1 MGLMTVNIQEARIEL
16 AAAVRWADRLGLNEG
31 ISNHFSFA
39 PTPQGDRFL
48 VNPYG
53 YHWSEI
59 VASDL
64 VLVDKDRNI
73 LEGGDAVEDTAYFIH
88 SRLHLANPK
97 ARCVLHTHMPFA
109 TALCLLEEGRL
120 EMISQNAIRFY
131 NRIAYIQEYEGSVL
145 GGSEGDRLAAEM
157 GEREVALLGAHGVIV
172 TGPTICE
179 AFDDL
184 YYLERA
190 CQVQVIALSTGKK
203 LRRLP
208 DQMVQEAAR
217 GMQGI
222 NRKAAVLHLEA
233 IKRILSREEPEYTS

>member
-1 MGLMTVNIQEARIEL
+1 
-16 AAAVRWADRLGLNEG
+16 
-31 ISNHFSFA
+31 
-39 PTPQGDRFL
+39 
-48 VNPYG
+48 
-53 YHWSEI
+53 
-59 VASDL
+59 
-64 VLVDKDRNI
+64 
-73 LEGGDAVEDTAYFIH
+73 
-88 SRLHLANPK
+88 
-97 ARCVLHTHMPFA
+97 
-109 TALCLLEEGRL
+109 
-120 EMISQNAIRFY
+120 MISQYAIRFY

-145 GGSEGDRLAAEM
+145 GGSEGDHLAAEM